1 MKKVDLGVLRHC
13 FSLHQGAL
21 ATNVAMATTTAKKAI
36 DLISKTATQIEQD
49 GIRKKKLKAAQIHC
63 LFDVLLPL
71 PL

>member
-13 FSLHQGAL
+13 FSIHQGAL
-21 ATNVAMATTTAKKAI
+21 ATNVATTTAKKAI
-36 DLISKTATQIEQD
+36 DLISKTTTQIEQD